1 MFIKQLNPIA
11 CKTYLIANETE
22 KKAVLVDPVLD
33 GLAEYRDMLNRLK
46 ELDPA
51 WTLSA
56 VVDTHTH
63 ADHISAASSLKDL
76 TGCNYVMHESSGQKC
91 VDIHVS
97 DGEELVLAG
106 VKMKVHH
113 TPGHTRDSISLT
125 IEDGSTSVLL
135 SGDALFL
142 DDGGAG
148 RDDLPGG
155 DPEAHYDTLQ
165 KLKSLNEDLVVL
177 PAHDYRE
184 RMPSSLKR
192 QKSTN
197 PWLKDQ
203 SKEDFV
209 SFINDLKLGRA
220 DWMVDVL
227 AANFKCSRNPNDA
240 YVPNDSPACEVQGT
254 IGKNVDAQTI
264 ATITPEEVKAL
275 IDKNESMLLLDVR
288 EPSELTGPLGQIAG
302 AKNISVVHVES
313 EIGKL
318 SGWKDKPIITICRS
332 GHRADTAAK
341 ILQSNGFSKVKNMSG
356 GMMAWAGMM
365 GK

>member
-33 GLAEYRDMLNRLK
+33 GLAEYQDMLNRLK
-46 ELDPA
+46 DLDPT

-76 TGCNYVMHESSGQKC
+76 TDCKYVMHESSGQKC

-97 DGEELVLAG
+97 DGQELELAG

-125 IEDGSTSVLL
+125 IEDGNTEVLL
-135 SGDALFL
+135 TGDALFL

-155 DPEAHYDTLQ
+155 DPEAHYHTLQ

-184 RMPSSLKR
+184 RIPSSLKR

-197 PWLKDQ
+197 PWLKEQ

-209 SFINDLKLGRA
+209 TFINDLKLGRA

-254 IGKNVDAQTI
+254 IGKNVDAQQI
-264 ATITPEEVKAL
+264 QQISPQELKAL
-275 IDKNESMLLLDVR
+275 LDANQTMLLLDVR
-288 EPSELTGPLGQIAG
+288 EPYELTSPLGQIAG
-302 AKNISVVHVES
+302 VKNISVAHVES
-313 EIGKL
+313 ELEKI
-318 SGWKDKPIITICRS
+318 SDWKDKPVVTICRS

-341 ILQSNGFSKVKNMSG
+341 ILQSNGFTKVKNMTG
-356 GMMAWAGMM
+356 GMIAWAGMK